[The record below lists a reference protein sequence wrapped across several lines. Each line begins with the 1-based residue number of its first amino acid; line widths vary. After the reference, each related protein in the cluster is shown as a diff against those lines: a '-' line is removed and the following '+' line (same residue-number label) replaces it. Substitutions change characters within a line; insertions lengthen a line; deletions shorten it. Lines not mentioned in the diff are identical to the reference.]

1 VIFSD
6 PLGALNL
13 YSSFPPEGFPT
24 NSSLLTSMNLLGG
37 TFYRENRVNAFPLVF
52 LLVPNI

>member
-13 YSSFPPEGFPT
+13 YSSFPHEGFPT
-24 NSSLLTSMNLLGG
+24 SSSLLTSMNLLGG